1 MSIGNQGNE
10 HPHLN
15 YNNIMEQL
23 SLDEI
28 QGKLSELMKKMSFA
42 QRMYNQPMVNQLTMM
57 IATYSRAY
65 NTKLED
71 AFGNDNNDLDD
82 RIDIT

>member
-10 HPHLN
+10 HPHLR
-15 YNNIMEQL
+15 YNDIMAQL

-28 QGKLSELMKKMSFA
+28 QGKLSELMKKQSFA
-42 QRMYNQPMVNQLTMM
+42 QRMYNQPMINQLNMI

-65 NTKLED
+65 NTKLEE
-71 AFGNDNNDLDD
+71 AFGDDDNNLDEQ
-82 RIDIT
+82 IDIS